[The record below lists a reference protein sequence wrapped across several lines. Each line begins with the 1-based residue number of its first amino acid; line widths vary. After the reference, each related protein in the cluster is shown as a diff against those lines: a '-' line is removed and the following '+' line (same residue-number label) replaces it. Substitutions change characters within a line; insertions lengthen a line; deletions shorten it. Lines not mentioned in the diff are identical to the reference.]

1 MKLLLDTHVFIWWDG
16 EPRKLPKRVLD
27 ACVAVENQVLLSI
40 ASIWEMQ
47 IKLGLGK
54 LKMLKS
60 LPQVI
65 ESQQIEN
72 GLEILPIKLLHLW
85 SFGDLS
91 PLHGDPFDRMLVAQ
105 ARIEQAKL
113 VSKDQVFTGYP
124 VELFW

>member
-1 MKLLLDTHVFIWWDG
+1 M
-16 EPRKLPKRVLD
+16 
-27 ACVAVENQVLLSI
+27 AVENQVLLSI

-60 LPQVI
+60 LLQVV

-85 SFGDLS
+85 SVGDLP

-113 VSKDQVFTGYP
+113 VSKDQVFTGHP